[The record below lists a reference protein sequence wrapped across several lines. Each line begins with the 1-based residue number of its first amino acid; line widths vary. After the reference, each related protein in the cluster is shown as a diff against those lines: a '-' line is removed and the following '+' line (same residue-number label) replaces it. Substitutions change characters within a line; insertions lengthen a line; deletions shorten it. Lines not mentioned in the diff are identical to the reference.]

1 MRLAINDQS
10 SFNLLYLCH
19 LWFGSLHENITL
31 DISAIESERPG
42 CKCVD
47 SFFVDV
53 SPSRLPRRH
62 RLPDA
67 GFIPDVYNLEDV
79 CEIAL
84 DILNSNT
91 AIGHKHHFF
100 SLHSG
105 SRARNMNFNN
115 VVCLIHMHWKGYLK
129 NANIR
134 TL

>member
-1 MRLAINDQS
+1 MIQVALTFYTNVIS
-10 SFNLLYLCH
+10 GLFLYTKK
-19 LWFGSLHENITL
+19 ITL

-84 DILNSNT
+84 EIVN
-91 AIGHKHHFF
+91 IHKTPHVF

-105 SRARNMNFNN
+105 SRA
-115 VVCLIHMHWKGYLK
+115 
-129 NANIR
+129 
-134 TL
+134 

>member
-1 MRLAINDQS
+1 MV
-10 SFNLLYLCH
+10 
-19 LWFGSLHENITL
+19 WFFIQKITL
-31 DISAIESERPG
+31 DISADESERPG

-67 GFIPDVYNLEDV
+67 GFIPGAYNLEDV

-84 DILNSNT
+84 DIVSYQRRLD
-91 AIGHKHHFF
+91 IF

-115 VVCLIHMHWKGYLK
+115 VVCLIYMH
-129 NANIR
+129 
-134 TL
+134 